1 MEFINKKPK
10 IFIISGKA
18 GSGKDEIADIIK
30 YLYQDKKCKK
40 LAYAHY
46 LKEYVKD
53 ISGWDGSEE
62 NKPRDLLQSMGIDL
76 LKKINPNLLINR
88 VCEDIEVY
96 SYFYDVIIVTDAR
109 LVEEIEIPKNKF
121 SNIVTIRVNRTVD
134 NKLTDVQRQH
144 ITETGLDTYNNF
156 NYIIENS

>member
-1 MEFINKKPK
+1 MEYKSKNPK

-18 GSGKDEIADIIK
+18 GSGKDEVADIIK
-30 YLYQDKKCKK
+30 SLYQGKKCKK

-46 LKEYVKD
+46 LNEYVKD
-53 ISGWDGSEE
+53 ISNWDGSEE
-62 NKPRDLLQSMGIDL
+62 TKPRDLLQSMGIDL

-109 LVEEIEIPKNKF
+109 LVEEVEVPKGKF
-121 SNIVTIRVNRTVD
+121 SNIITIRINRLID
-134 NKLTDVQRQH
+134 NKLT
-144 ITETGLDTYNNF
+144 G
-156 NYIIENS
+156 